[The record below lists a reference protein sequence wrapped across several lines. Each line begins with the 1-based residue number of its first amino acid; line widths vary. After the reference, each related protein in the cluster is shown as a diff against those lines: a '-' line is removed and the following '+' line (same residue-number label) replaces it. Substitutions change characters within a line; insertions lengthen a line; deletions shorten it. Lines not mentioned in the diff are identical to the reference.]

1 LQGAVVFA
9 YSCFVNSSK
18 GQIMPLSLKNYIQQ
32 TEQPLSESIVGK
44 GIAIAQNRQHAA
56 HKARLVSN
64 LNLIHNDCRQAM
76 LIDDPKK
83 QMELLFEILDRFS
96 VALKIFAEMSANN
109 SNIGMTAV
117 LDAESVRKELSL
129 LNKK

>member
-1 LQGAVVFA
+1 
-9 YSCFVNSSK
+9 
-18 GQIMPLSLKNYIQQ
+18 MRLSLKNYIQQ
-32 TEQPLSESIVGK
+32 TEEPLSESLVGK
-44 GIAIAQNRQHAA
+44 GVAIAQNRQHSA

-64 LNLIHNDCRQAM
+64 LNLIHNECRQAM

-83 QMELLFEILDRFS
+83 KMELLFEILARFS

-117 LDAESVRKELSL
+117 LDAENIQAALSKFM
-129 LNKK
+129 NKK

>member
-1 LQGAVVFA
+1 
-9 YSCFVNSSK
+9 
-18 GQIMPLSLKNYIQQ
+18 MRLSLKNYIQQ

-44 GIAIAQNRQHAA
+44 GVAIAQNRQHAA

-64 LNLIHNDCRQAM
+64 LNLIHNDCRQAV

-83 QMELLFEILDRFS
+83 QMDLLFEILDRYSIAF
-96 VALKIFAEMSANN
+96 KIFAEMSANN

-117 LDAESVRKELSL
+117 LDTENIHKLLSFLKRK
-129 LNKK
+129 